1 MDKSYF
7 ASLILLSV
15 IFINAC
21 SYSSTSTGSAI
32 SQQPSSGLNRG
43 DIPPDF
49 SITTIDGKQ
58 YTLDEFR
65 NERPVLLYFWAS
77 WCPYCKQ
84 DLSIA
89 KDIYPKYADKVK
101 FIAIDLDTY
110 EDADLIREYGEK
122 MGLTGVDLAEAD
134 TKVLSDYAIT
144 RTTTKYAIG
153 RSGMIIYKGSGVFT
167 REQWDIL
174 LSGLA
179 RD

>member
-1 MDKSYF
+1 M
-7 ASLILLSV
+7 

-21 SYSSTSTGSAI
+21 SYSSTPAGGAI
-32 SQQPSSGLNRG
+32 SQQPSSGISKG

-58 YTLDEFR
+58 YRLSEFR

-84 DLSIA
+84 DLNIV
-89 KDIYPKYADKVK
+89 KEIYPKYADKVK

-110 EDADLIREYGEK
+110 ENADLIRKYGEK
-122 MGLTGVDLAEAD
+122 LGLIGVDFAEAD
-134 TKVLSDYAIT
+134 IKILSDYAIT

-153 RSGMIIYKGSGVFT
+153 KDGIILYKGSGVFT
-167 REQWDIL
+167 KEQWDVL
-174 LSGLA
+174 LNSLSTS
-179 RD
+179 D